1 MAQSCRAL
9 AAHDSL
15 SGQKAGDERAIIKE
29 VWVRFEGNVL
39 MRINASLAR
48 PVTMNF
54 IEQVDSGD
62 SRG

>member
-1 MAQSCRAL
+1 MAQSCRVR

-39 MRINASLAR
+39 MRINASSVR
-48 PVTMNF
+48 PVTMKH